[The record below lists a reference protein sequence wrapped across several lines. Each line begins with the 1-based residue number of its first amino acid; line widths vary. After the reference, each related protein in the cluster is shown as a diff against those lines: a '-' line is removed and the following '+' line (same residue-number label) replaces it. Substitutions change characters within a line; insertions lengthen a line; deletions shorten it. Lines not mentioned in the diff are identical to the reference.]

1 MLTLVILHIRYHLT
15 VFVTLIF
22 PANVYITCSYLPMCF
37 EAVLCLV
44 NTAILRILNC
54 LFSKCRKISY
64 KLTQRVCPYSVLDV
78 FPQVVHRSKQITL
91 VYCLEVVVW

>member
-1 MLTLVILHIRYHLT
+1 MLTLVILRIRHHLT

-22 PANVYITCSYLPMCF
+22 PANVYMTCSYLPMCF

-44 NTAILRILNC
+44 NTAILKILNC

-64 KLTQRVCPYSVLDV
+64 KLTQKWNC
-78 FPQVVHRSKQITL
+78 
-91 VYCLEVVVW
+91 